1 MNSILLWQ
9 DSRPWNPG
17 EALVQAM
24 KTGHL
29 ALQRARAMK
38 TDPSVAWIEPKPK
51 LPENPNNQKP
61 KISQEWWKIS
71 RNFRSV

>member
-38 TDPSVAWIEPKPK
+38 TDPSVAWIEPG
-51 LPENPNNQKP
+51 
-61 KISQEWWKIS
+61 KIARKSKQPITKNIS
-71 RNFRSV
+71 RIEEIS